1 MNTNLKLS
9 LVAICSAALTAGVL
23 LSLPS
28 EHSMPTD
35 SKASSKKEPLYWVA
49 LECARHRL
57 PHWFSAHQYR
67 PIYRRDRPFISPD

>member
-35 SKASSKKEPLYWVA
+35 SKASSKK
-49 LECARHRL
+49 
-57 PHWFSAHQYR
+57 AHC
-67 PIYRRDRPFISPD
+67 